1 MTSDVEKPNLK
12 IRYPVFLPA
21 GKIHVSKVLPK
32 RIHGNELA
40 KSVKQ
45 LGVVQPLIVKPL
57 QGCPGEF
64 ELIDGHGRLESVQ
77 PYELVPVDIVNV
89 PDSEVFQIS
98 NATFQRKNRT
108 ACEIAEF
115 YESWLQVIIREKGT
129 RDGAQA
135 ELAKRANH
143 TEGLISQYL
152 AIHQLFEKLKTLAP
166 DVAFSTLKKWDL
178 NRLYQLSK
186 LLDNP
191 KLLEIAK
198 ELENKPETRVE
209 DLKPSVKSIQ
219 LTPNEPPIS
228 IQVSY
233 SETDQS
239 ISAKAPENLPKPTP
253 KKLASLLK
261 KATQILNEIGPKL
274 NGLML
279 GIETDTEKYSTTQT
293 LTNVRHVLRLLK
305 KLQSY
310 TEMLTQP
317 TSLSQNYVFQ
327 MSEKK

>member
-1 MTSDVEKPNLK
+1 
-12 IRYPVFLPA
+12 
-21 GKIHVSKVLPK
+21 
-32 RIHGNELA
+32 
-40 KSVKQ
+40 
-45 LGVVQPLIVKPL
+45 
-57 QGCPGEF
+57 
-64 ELIDGHGRLESVQ
+64 
-77 PYELVPVDIVNV
+77 
-89 PDSEVFQIS
+89 
-98 NATFQRKNRT
+98 
-108 ACEIAEF
+108 
-115 YESWLQVIIREKGT
+115 
-129 RDGAQA
+129 
-135 ELAKRANH
+135 
-143 TEGLISQYL
+143 
-152 AIHQLFEKLKTLAP
+152 LAP